1 MLWPSRPGWW
11 PTCSP
16 PTPHH
21 HQTGSGPVHGEQSY
35 PPQCYSHQR
44 YSLLHSTLYR
54 IESCGEWWVSQVT
67 RPAVINSWDWENTCD
82 CKYENKEN
90 IHNVIQ
96 FSMAWEI
103 GIMWKKMPD
112 YLSSTSSDGSTESE
126 RERKAYPIH
135 LRIPRFNHS
144 NSGSST
150 DGSKTVQVTY
160 LSKKTTRGIFKKKE
174 KEMFGGSYE
183 RWGCVL
189 EQWLT
194 ITDQFLW
201 CCN

>member
-67 RPAVINSWDWENTCD
+67 RPAVINSRILVLVNMKIRKTYIMWYNSVWREKLELCERRCRIIWVPPAQMVLRNQNGNE
-82 CKYENKEN
+82 KR
-90 IHNVIQ
+90 IQ
-96 FSMAWEI
+96 FIWEYQDSTIPTAGLPRMAPRLCKSHTCQKRQREAFSKR
-103 GIMWKKMPD
+103 KKRKCLVEVMKGEVV
-112 YLSSTSSDGSTESE
+112 YLNNGW
-126 RERKAYPIH
+126 
-135 LRIPRFNHS
+135 
-144 NSGSST
+144 
-150 DGSKTVQVTY
+150 Q
-160 LSKKTTRGIFKKKE
+160 
-174 KEMFGGSYE
+174 
-183 RWGCVL
+183 
-189 EQWLT
+189 
-194 ITDQFLW
+194 
-201 CCN
+201 